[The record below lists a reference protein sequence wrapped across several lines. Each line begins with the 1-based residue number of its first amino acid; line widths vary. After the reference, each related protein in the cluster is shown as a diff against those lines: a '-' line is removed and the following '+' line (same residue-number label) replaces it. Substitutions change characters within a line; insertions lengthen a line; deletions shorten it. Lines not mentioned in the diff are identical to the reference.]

1 MILAIEEVGVN
12 VVGAFFGYGFG
23 PADIYVNKLEQ
34 RGSKEMKFKFEDI
47 KFKDTDLPKGIQAL
61 LKFGEYELSIV
72 KSDFSYGGNAG
83 LYEIA
88 VFKGNDQVNM
98 PGITE
103 DHDTVKGFL
112 TEDNVVGIIKK
123 MHLVS
128 GADPEV
134 I

>member
-1 MILAIEEVGVN
+1 
-12 VVGAFFGYGFG
+12 
-23 PADIYVNKLEQ
+23 
-34 RGSKEMKFKFEDI
+34 MKFKFEDI

-103 DHDTVKGFL
+103 DNDTVKGYL